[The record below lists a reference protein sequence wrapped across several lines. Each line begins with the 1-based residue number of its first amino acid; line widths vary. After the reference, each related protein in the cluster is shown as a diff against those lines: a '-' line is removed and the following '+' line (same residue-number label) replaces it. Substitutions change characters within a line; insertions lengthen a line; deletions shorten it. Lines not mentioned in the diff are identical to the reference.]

1 MSAAFRAL
9 GPSEL
14 LPRYVFAEPLLV
26 RRRVLEVGAV
36 ASTGGES
43 ARFLRTRGARAVV
56 ACDDDVAAVT
66 AAAAANEDAALRFR
80 ACVFEDLA
88 PHSFDL
94 LLVADLAP
102 YVRAPG
108 LLGAL
113 LRLRA
118 PHGVLLGGLRNPAG
132 FALSR
137 LGALEGGEVPPTF
150 GQALDALSA
159 HLPSVEVA
167 TQAPVLGYQVA
178 FERGDGLQV
187 DGTLAGEGEA
197 AYFVLV
203 AGEGPVQG
211 CEPVWVQLP
220 PEPLAFAGGRLE
232 AQEGRARQEQARA
245 RALAEALEAVRGE
258 LNALAAREQ
267 AQGQA
272 LASARAEVAQLVSRL
287 DALERAAPGARG
299 QDALSLRVRQLEQAL
314 AGAQAALSE
323 VEAREELARAAEARA
338 GEQAGEWAR
347 EVEAGRRREQVLA
360 GQLREGLASLEAVHA
375 ERDALARKV
384 EAAASSGE
392 ARATTDAVER
402 GALRAQLEAS
412 AEQAAVA
419 QERARLAE
427 GRAVAAEEEAR
438 VLRLRVSGA
447 EAQASGLQRRLAEV
461 ETEARAAQGRLVEA
475 LAESRRQAAAPA
487 GAEGRGAALQRASLA
502 EGLSAARPG
511 PAGDSGAPRLAAA
524 GTGIPPGRAGAS
536 PAVAGDVAAWGAEQ
550 TQLQR
555 RVAELEGQLRERTRA
570 YDALCRVRE
579 ETEARFQNSEQA
591 LRALREALDAAA
603 RGR

>member
-272 LASARAEVAQLVSRL
+272 LASAR
-287 DALERAAPGARG
+287 
-299 QDALSLRVRQLEQAL
+299 
-314 AGAQAALSE
+314 
-323 VEAREELARAAEARA
+323 
-338 GEQAGEWAR
+338 
-347 EVEAGRRREQVLA
+347 
-360 GQLREGLASLEAVHA
+360 
-375 ERDALARKV
+375 
-384 EAAASSGE
+384 
-392 ARATTDAVER
+392 
-402 GALRAQLEAS
+402 
-412 AEQAAVA
+412 
-419 QERARLAE
+419 
-427 GRAVAAEEEAR
+427 
-438 VLRLRVSGA
+438 
-447 EAQASGLQRRLAEV
+447 
-461 ETEARAAQGRLVEA
+461 
-475 LAESRRQAAAPA
+475 
-487 GAEGRGAALQRASLA
+487 
-502 EGLSAARPG
+502 
-511 PAGDSGAPRLAAA
+511 
-524 GTGIPPGRAGAS
+524 
-536 PAVAGDVAAWGAEQ
+536 
-550 TQLQR
+550 
-555 RVAELEGQLRERTRA
+555 
-570 YDALCRVRE
+570 
-579 ETEARFQNSEQA
+579 
-591 LRALREALDAAA
+591 
-603 RGR
+603 